1 MNTPAPLFKEI
12 LIALVVAT
20 VVILVSGCV
29 IVLRL
34 LRRKLAADAQQ
45 RLAADGPEFQLHAYH
60 SVIQRLREQEA
71 ELKRVR
77 QAETDRA
84 AASENISQA
93 VLSNLSSGVVL
104 FSPSGMVRQAND
116 AAKALLGYAS
126 MFGLHA
132 RDIFRGA
139 ATVRHE
145 IDTANAPVSLGEAV
159 ERTVA
164 LGEVFRRMEAE
175 YFTPAGE
182 RRVLG
187 VTSSP
192 VRTAAGQSLG
202 AACLLTDLTEITEL
216 ARQVR
221 LRENLATIGEMS
233 AGIAHEFKNSL
244 ASISGYAHILAG
256 EDDPASMREFAEK
269 IRTETFNLSRMVGD
283 FLQLG
288 KPLELNR
295 EPVDVQALL
304 EDCARECD
312 VTLDC
317 SNLPPDCMLEGDPL
331 ALRQAFS
338 NLLRNSADAVPPD
351 VSPHISVKFNLDGS
365 DNMQLVLRDNGSGIP
380 AEILPKIFIPFFTT
394 KSAGTGLGL
403 ALVHRIVTE
412 HGGTIAVAS
421 NGSGTTFTLSF
432 PARKLASQA
441 AAPR

>member
-1 MNTPAPLFKEI
+1 MNTPASLFKEI

-20 VVILVSGCV
+20 VVILVSGIV

-34 LRRKLAADAQQ
+34 LRRKLAADPQQ

-60 SVIQRLREQEA
+60 AVIQRLREQEA
-71 ELKRVR
+71 ELKRLR
-77 QAETDRA
+77 QADTDRA

-93 VLSNLSSGVVL
+93 VLSNLSSGVML

-132 RDIFRGA
+132 RDVFRGA
-139 ATVRHE
+139 ATVRYE
-145 IDTANAPVSLGEAV
+145 INTANAPSSLGEAI

-164 LGEVFRRMEAE
+164 LGDVFRRMEAE
-175 YFTPAGE
+175 YLTPAGE

-221 LRENLATIGEMS
+221 LGENLATIGEIS

-244 ASISGYAHILAG
+244 ATISGYAHILVG
-256 EDDPASMREFAEK
+256 EDDPATMREFADK

-295 EPVDVQALL
+295 GPVDVQALL

-317 SNLPPDCMLEGDPL
+317 SGLPPECLLEGDPL

-338 NLLRNSADAVPPD
+338 NLLRNSADAVPAGT
-351 VSPHISVKFNLDGS
+351 SPHVSVRFNVDGN
-365 DNMQLVLRDNGSGIP
+365 DNIQLVLRDNGSGIP

-394 KSAGTGLGL
+394 KSGGTGLGL

-412 HGGTIAVAS
+412 HGGSIAVAD